1 MSEILQ
7 IKELSVDEL
16 RQKAIEIGKQ
26 LDGLSVNQSNY
37 ILQLIK
43 QEMSSNSFVKFNQVL
58 GLEQHL
64 QQIPMAN

>member
-1 MSEILQ
+1 MSKILQ

-37 ILQLIK
+37 ILQLIN
-43 QEMSSNSFVKFNQVL
+43 QEMSSNSFVKFNQAL

-64 QQIPMAN
+64 QQKPMAN

>member
-1 MSEILQ
+1 MSETLE

-37 ILQLIK
+37 VLQLIK
-43 QEMSSNSFVKFNQVL
+43 QEMSSNSFVRFHQVL
-58 GLEQHL
+58 GL
-64 QQIPMAN
+64 

>member
-7 IKELSVDEL
+7 IKGLSVDEL

-37 ILQLIK
+37 VLQLIK
-43 QEMSSNSFVKFNQVL
+43 QEMSSNSFIRFNQVL

-64 QQIPMAN
+64 QQMSKED

>member
-1 MSEILQ
+1 MSETLE

-43 QEMSSNSFVKFNQVL
+43 QEMSSNSFVRFNQVL

-64 QQIPMAN
+64 QQIPKAN